1 MSSSSASPSSSTS
14 SSSSSPS
21 LFIHLPCSFWFH
33 FDRRRPSSPLCSLF
47 QSICRLD
54 ENGGRERSTKVY
66 VSVWQSCESSKRR
79 RFELHFGRLH
89 PIYTPLAPVTHT
101 STSRARQQQQL
112 NRSNKCL
119 YEQHCIIIIAS
130 TSIYFMCD
138 WRLRWDCR

>member
-21 LFIHLPCSFWFH
+21 LFIHSPCSFWFH
-33 FDRRRPSSPLCSLF
+33 FHFDRRPCVHCFSQYIRF
-47 QSICRLD
+47 D

-101 STSRARQQQQL
+101 HTSTSRQQQQL

-138 WRLRWDCR
+138 WRLRLDCR